1 MLTDCLKYCSI
12 LLPVQIERAKF
23 HEAPYLFPTTKT
35 VGPFHTFAIDIITG
49 LDPTTAGY
57 TILVVCV
64 CVFTKWIEAAVLPS
78 RSSATIRDWFH
89 ANIVCR
95 FGKPAAVRSD

>member
-12 LLPVQIERAKF
+12 LLPVQIERDKF

-64 CVFTKWIEAAVLPS
+64 CVFTKWIEAAALPS
-78 RSSATIRDWFH
+78 RSSATSRDWFH
-89 ANIVCR
+89 GNIVCH

>member
-1 MLTDCLKYCSI
+1 M
-12 LLPVQIERAKF
+12 QIEHAKF

-49 LDPTTAGY
+49 LDTTSTGY

-64 CVFTKWIEAAVLPS
+64 CVFTKWIEAAALPS
-78 RSSATIRDWFH
+78 RSAAAIRDWFH
-89 ANIVCR
+89 TNIVCC
-95 FGKPAAVRSD
+95 FGKPAAVCSD